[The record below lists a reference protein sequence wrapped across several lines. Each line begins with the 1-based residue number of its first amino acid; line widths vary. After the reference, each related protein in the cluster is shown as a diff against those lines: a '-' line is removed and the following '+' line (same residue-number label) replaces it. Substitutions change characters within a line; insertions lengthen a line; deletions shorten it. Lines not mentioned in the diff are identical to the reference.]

1 MFITTCFKL
10 VVNKEEKNQILK
22 LMRNFSSAVRF
33 SYKRFLEG
41 FTSLQAYTITRQK
54 FPELN
59 SHYVSCA
66 VEKAREIF
74 QSCKARGQNPK
85 KLIFGGRTL
94 FEKLTK
100 KHLQGKRLK
109 ELKRKWKEKR
119 QGTLISIG
127 AKHRTHKGNLNLR
140 FIPAEK
146 GKNNLWLR
154 IALKNRKFI
163 LAKVK
168 RDLSGK
174 SDKWALFLSRILSG
188 EQFPYTVELKLKDGQ
203 IYGFV
208 RFSYDVPPQT
218 ITKSKG
224 VIGIDV
230 NAKPFHLALAEVSPD
245 GNLQSYKSIYLSHI
259 LKYKSRNRKEYEE
272 WLIAHEV
279 IKFAKE
285 KGKAIAIEDIK
296 KLPKGKRGDG
306 KAKLRK
312 ILQFFS
318 YRRILKKIESLA
330 TQEGIEIVKV
340 NPAFTSIIGMMK
352 YCPQYFIDKD
362 VAGAYVIGRKALG
375 FKEKIPEN
383 YKKLLKSQIYIQ
395 YALWR
400 LGKIEE
406 ELRNKLN
413 QERNKYKANGIKRDL
428 RRLKREK
435 KFLEKFL
442 FEIKESSQSEPETQ
456 KQVNLRK
463 EPVRGP
469 GSGQKLWR
477 VLRVAFA
484 IPLLGKLFVRDF
496 SPLRPLMVQGKWE
509 GVASRLG
516 PDGFA
521 GPP

>member
-1 MFITTCFKL
+1 
-10 VVNKEEKNQILK
+10 VV
-22 LMRNFSSAVRF
+22 
-33 SYKRFLEG
+33 
-41 FTSLQAYTITRQK
+41 
-54 FPELN
+54 
-59 SHYVSCA
+59 
-66 VEKAREIF
+66 EI
-74 QSCKARGQNPK
+74 
-85 KLIFGGRTL
+85 L
-94 FEKLTK
+94 FEKLK
-100 KHLQGKRLK
+100 KNHLQGKRLK
-109 ELKRKWKEKR
+109 ELKRKWREKR

-127 AKHRTHKGNLNLR
+127 AKHITHKGNLNLR

-146 GKNNLWLR
+146 GKNNLYLR

-163 LAKVK
+163 LVRVK

-174 SDKWALFLSRILSG
+174 SDKWALFLAKILSG

-208 RFSYDVPPQT
+208 RFSLDVPPQT

-230 NAKPFHLALAEVSPD
+230 NARPFHLALAEVSPD
-245 GNLQSYKSIYLSHI
+245 GNLQSYKSIYLSHL
-259 LKYKSRNRKEYEE
+259 LKYKNRNRKEYEE

-306 KAKLRK
+306 KAKIRK

-330 TQEGIEIVKV
+330 IREGIEVVKV
-340 NPAFTSIIGMMK
+340 NPAFTSLIGMMK

-362 VAGAYVIGRKALG
+362 IAGAYVIGRKALG
-375 FKEKIPEN
+375 FKEEIPEN
-383 YKKLLKSQIYIQ
+383 YKKLLKSQVYIQ

-400 LGKIEE
+400 LGKMDD
-406 ELRNKLN
+406 ELKNKLN
-413 QERNKYKANGIKRDL
+413 QEKNKYKAYSIKRDL
-428 RRLKREK
+428 RKLKREK
-435 KFLEKFL
+435 KFLERFL
-442 FEIKESSQSEPETQ
+442 VEVSNRKESSQSEPETQ
-456 KQVNLRK
+456 EQGHRRK

-469 GSGQKLWR
+469 ESGQKLWR
-477 VLRVAFA
+477 VLRVAFV
-484 IPLLGKLFVRDF
+484 IPLLGKCFVRDF
-496 SPLRPLMVQGKWE
+496 SPLRPAMVQGRWE

-521 GPP
+521 EPP